1 MGKVVC
7 FGIIGANAERECAR
21 ESHIPA
27 VRHLAG
33 LDFATVANKGQ
44 ETAAVARAFGV
55 AKAYG
60 NVAYLLRDPRLDL
73 VTVAVTLPITATSSS
88 ARCKPASMSIA
99 GISWS
104 WTWRRASRW
113 RQRRRA
119 CRAGGS
125 G

>member
-44 ETAAVARAFGV
+44 ETAAAARAFGV

-60 NVAYLLRDPRLDL
+60 NVAYLLRDPRIDL

-88 ARCKPASMSIA
+88 ARCKHVHCGYPLGMDVAVS
-99 GISWS
+99 
-104 WTWRRASRW
+104 
-113 RQRRRA
+113 QRGRGTQR
-119 CRAGGS
+119 
-125 G
+125 